1 MKKVIKYISFIMIFS
16 LMLLLCSCTNGGITR
31 TSGLFTYK
39 INLDTREIMIMG
51 LSKKGQQEETI
62 VIPSI
67 LNGKRV
73 MSIGCRYDMGAE
85 YAEFESEK
93 LKTIYFPSGFSRVMT
108 DGSFYEKMPNVEK
121 VFWGD
126 IIYNGRLCY
135 SSKTSLTYISQKNFY
150 TDSHFKIAGNDLSH
164 FRLSNVVYYINDG
177 TENTYFVDYVSGAV
191 VNVEP
196 PTPYREGYKFKGW
209 YKEVECIN
217 KWDFE
222 KDEVPQI
229 EYNSEGK
236 EIFKEIKIYAGWELE

>member
-1 MKKVIKYISFIMIFS
+1 MKKVIKYISFIMLFS

-73 MSIGCRYDMGAE
+73 MSIGCRYVMGAE
-85 YAEFESEK
+85 YAEFKSEK
-93 LKTIYFPSGFSRVMT
+93 LKTIYFPSGFGDSKLNS
-108 DGSFYEKMPNVEK
+108 SFYENMPNVEK

-126 IIYNGRLCY
+126 LKYNRISGGVYQL
-135 SSKTSLTYISQKNFY
+135 SKTYISKQCFNINEINKFD
-150 TDSHFKIAGNDLSH
+150 DSSFINIA
-164 FRLSNVVYYINDG
+164 NVVYYINDG

-209 YKEVECIN
+209 YKEAECIN

-229 EYNSEGK
+229 EYDSEGK

>member
-1 MKKVIKYISFIMIFS
+1 MKKVIKHISFIMLFS

-73 MSIGCRYDMGAE
+73 MSIGCRYDMGAS
-85 YAEFESEK
+85 YAEFKSEK
-93 LKTIYFPSGFSRVMT
+93 LKTIYFPSGFSNSDI
-108 DGSFYEKMPNVEK
+108 DGFYDKLPNVEK

-126 IIYNGRLCY
+126 HKYNRICRGPYQL
-135 SSKTSLTYISQKNFY
+135 SKTYVSKQNIEKKENEFY
-150 TDSHFKIAGNDLSH
+150 DLPFIDIA
-164 FRLSNVVYYINDG
+164 NVVYYINDG

-209 YKEVECIN
+209 YKEAECIN

-229 EYNSEGK
+229 EYDSEGK

>member
-1 MKKVIKYISFIMIFS
+1 MKKVIKYISFIMLFS
-16 LMLLLCSCTNGGITR
+16 LMLLLYSCTNGGITR

-85 YAEFESEK
+85 YAEFKSEK
-93 LKTIYFPSGFSRVMT
+93 LKTIYFPSGFSNS
-108 DGSFYEKMPNVEK
+108 DIDDFYDKLPNVEK
-121 VFWGD
+121 IFWGD
-126 IIYNGRLCY
+126 VNSNKLFRGPYE
-135 SSKTSLTYISQKNFY
+135 KSLTYVSKQNYYLDKTRREDNKVTFIEM
-150 TDSHFKIAGNDLSH
+150 A
-164 FRLSNVVYYINDG
+164 NVNYYINDG
-177 TENTYFVDYVSGAV
+177 TENTYFVDYVSGAI

-196 PTPYREGYKFKGW
+196 PIPYREGYKFKGW

-229 EYNSEGK
+229 EYDSEGK
-236 EIFKEIKIYAGWELE
+236 EIFKEVKIYAGWELE

>member
-1 MKKVIKYISFIMIFS
+1 MKKVIKYISFIMLFS
-16 LMLLLCSCTNGGITR
+16 LMLLLCSGTNGGITR
-31 TSGLFTYK
+31 TRGLFTYK

-93 LKTIYFPSGFSRVMT
+93 LKTIYFPSGFSNSHI
-108 DGSFYEKMPNVEK
+108 DGFYDKLPNVK
-121 VFWGD
+121 KIFWGD
-126 IIYNGRLCY
+126 HKYNGICGGIYQL
-135 SSKTSLTYISQKNFY
+135 SKTYVSKQNIEKKENEFYDLPFIYI
-150 TDSHFKIAGNDLSH
+150 A
-164 FRLSNVVYYINDG
+164 NVVYYINDG
-177 TENTYFVDYVSGAV
+177 TENTYFVDYVSGAI

-196 PTPYREGYKFKGW
+196 PIPYKEGYKFKGW

-229 EYNSEGK
+229 EYDSEGK